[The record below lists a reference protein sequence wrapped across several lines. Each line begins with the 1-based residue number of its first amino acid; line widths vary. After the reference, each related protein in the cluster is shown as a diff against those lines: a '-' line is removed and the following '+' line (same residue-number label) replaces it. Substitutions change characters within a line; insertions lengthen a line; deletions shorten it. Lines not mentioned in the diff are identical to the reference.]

1 MNAPS
6 SAPSARPTPLK
17 PKWVAVGMLLLVVYL
32 LLRPWLIERYGW
44 DLPGLTDAKPR
55 VNVPG
60 DTASPR
66 ERRDHRPVDVSIVP
80 EQGEPVAEEKD
91 ADEQVA
97 SNDIQ
102 PKPMTPPADVPA
114 NSPTG
119 AAPAKPPGPSGAKSV
134 DKPATPV
141 STPPASNSK
150 PTNSPAPAK
159 PPGGA
164 LPAKWSGL
172 KSIGRG
178 KFESPSGLVYDQY
191 RIDHV
196 MEHSR
201 DNTDKPS
208 HGVFTATT
216 QDEVLALIDEAFDL
230 TKKRGPPQVITED
243 EGDRTAYTV
252 NLNRQIGRAGGQSG
266 ARRRNPPLQK
276 IKIVVEEARVITAY
290 PTN

>member
-6 SAPSARPTPLK
+6 SVPSARPTPLK

-66 ERRDHRPVDVSIVP
+66 ERRYHRPVDVSIVP

-97 SNDIQ
+97 SHDIQ
-102 PKPMTPPADVPA
+102 PKPETP
-114 NSPTG
+114 
-119 AAPAKPPGPSGAKSV
+119 SV

-164 LPAKWSGL
+164 PPAKWSGL

-216 QDEVLALIDEAFDL
+216 QDEVLALIDEAFGL